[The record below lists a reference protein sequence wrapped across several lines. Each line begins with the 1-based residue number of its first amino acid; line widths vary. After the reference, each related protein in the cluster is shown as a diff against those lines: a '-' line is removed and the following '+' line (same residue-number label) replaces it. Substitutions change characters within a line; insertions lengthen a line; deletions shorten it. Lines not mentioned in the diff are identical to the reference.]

1 MESNQQ
7 SEQVE
12 QLKQVLGYLR
22 GSKEEALGALDI
34 VLPYSGTDETRQLF
48 ATTDACKELL
58 RLLPEQGGGLVTLNA
73 LKCLINFS

>member
-7 SEQVE
+7 SEQVA
-12 QLKQVLGYLR
+12 QLKEVLGYLR
-22 GSKEEALGALDI
+22 GSSEEALGALEI
-34 VLPYSGTDETRQLF
+34 VLAYSGQEESRRLF